1 MAENR
6 WGALSPCLS
15 FVSQC
20 LVSPLSLLQ
29 VPVRR
34 VLSCVVAN
42 QGRDTDAPVQGRLV
56 EDTLVWLIVMRSVII
71 GLARQDSAH
80 VAIDQTA
87 TAITLSLSTFNDQ
100 SCHKHDSES
109 QRDFFEP
116 AGNRGIGIAGALLLL
131 SPN

>member
-1 MAENR
+1 MAGNR

-56 EDTLVWLIVMRSVII
+56 EDTWVWLIVMRSVII
-71 GLARQDSAH
+71 VLPRQISPHAP
-80 VAIDQTA
+80 INQTA
-87 TAITLSLSTFNDQ
+87 TAKTLPF
-100 SCHKHDSES
+100 
-109 QRDFFEP
+109 
-116 AGNRGIGIAGALLLL
+116 
-131 SPN
+131 SPLKCPPLPQTRLRVSAR